1 MALHCALSAR
11 TNATTLQRWYCMRN
25 AGEIYGEMAGHG
37 GARVTVAA
45 GYGTSR
51 ASEETSC
58 RLRACA
64 AADASAITER
74 LYSSCAPRASRHAP
88 AARAGAACRAAERTG
103 SYSTCWLAKRPPL
116 LPELRGG
123 RSGVPSREPSPSGEF
138 ESSDAAHGHRKLRRE
153 ARTGNEPARRARAA
167 YPRCCDASAR
177 RGLSS
182 PLACAAPSPSLS
194 CRGRCWT
201 P

>member
-1 MALHCALSAR
+1 MNETITVCGSRKRKCEMLAKWRGTAR
-11 TNATTLQRWYCMRN
+11 
-25 AGEIYGEMAGHG
+25 
-37 GARVTVAA
+37 ARVTVAA
-45 GYGTSR
+45 GYSRSR
-51 ASEETSC
+51 ASEDTSC

-74 LYSSCAPRASRHAP
+74 LYSSCAPRACRRTP

-116 LPELRGG
+116 RLELRGG
-123 RSGVPSREPSPSGEF
+123 RSGDPSREPSPSGEL
-138 ESSDAAHGHRKLRRE
+138 ESSDAANGRQKLRHA
-153 ARTGNEPARRARAA
+153 ARTGNAPARRARAA
-167 YPRCCDASAR
+167 YLRCCDVSAR
-177 RGLSS
+177 RGLSF
-182 PLACAAPSPSLS
+182 PLVYAAPSPSLS